1 MRIGLIS
8 DTHVPTT
15 MEHPP
20 VQILEAF
27 GSVDLILHAGNIHV
41 PRVLDWLEQAAP
53 VKASG
58 STDSD
63 HPERHQSFSME
74 CAEDPRV
81 APLQILE
88 LEGHRIGMANNL
100 LLHGMNDE
108 IRPGEIARHLA
119 RRPSSSFRTMVQDFF
134 GVSLDVVI
142 FGRTTFAM
150 VEEHQGMLFVNPGS
164 PALPRNFRRL
174 GSVAVLELTEEGA
187 SANIIEL
194 SDLTS

>member
-1 MRIGLIS
+1 VRIGLIS

-15 MEHPP
+15 MEYPP
-20 VQILEAF
+20 EQILKAF
-27 GSVDLILHAGNIHV
+27 DSVDLILHAGNIHV
-41 PRVLDWLEQAAP
+41 TLVLDWLEQVAP

-74 CAEDPRV
+74 CAEDSRV

-88 LEGHRIGMANNL
+88 LEGYRIGVANNL

-108 IRPGEIARHLA
+108 IRPGEIGRHLE
-119 RRPSSSFRTMVQDFF
+119 RRPSMSFRAMIYDFF
-134 GVSLDVVI
+134 GVALDIVV

-164 PALPRNFRRL
+164 PALPRNLRKL
-174 GSVAVLELTEEGA
+174 GSVAVLELSEDGA
-187 SANIIEL
+187 SASIIEL
-194 SDLTS
+194 SDLVV

>member
-15 MEHPP
+15 MEDPP
-20 VQILEAF
+20 AQILEVF
-27 GSVDLILHAGNIHV
+27 ESVELILHAGNIHV
-41 PRVLDWLEQAAP
+41 PRVLDWLERAAP

-88 LEGHRIGMANNL
+88 FDGYRIGMANNL

-119 RRPSSSFRTMVQDFF
+119 RRPSLSFRVMVQNFF

-164 PALPRNFRRL
+164 PALPRNFRKL
-174 GSVAVLELTEEGA
+174 GSVAILELTKEGA

-194 SDLTS
+194 SDLAS

>member
-1 MRIGLIS
+1 VKIGLIS

-15 MEHPP
+15 MDSPP
-20 VQILEAF
+20 SQILQAF
-27 GSVDLILHAGNIHV
+27 DSVDLILHAGNIHV
-41 PRVLDWLEQAAP
+41 PRVLDWLEQVAP

-88 LEGHRIGMANNL
+88 LEGYRVGVANNL

-108 IRPGEIARHLA
+108 IRPGEIGRHLE
-119 RRPSSSFRTMVQDFF
+119 RRPSLSFREMVQNFF
-134 GVSLDVVI
+134 GVSLDVVV

-150 VEEHQGMLFVNPGS
+150 VEDHQGILFVNPGS

-174 GSVAVLELTEEGA
+174 GSVAVLDLTEEGA
-187 SANIIEL
+187 SASIIEL
-194 SDLTS
+194 KDLSN

>member
-1 MRIGLIS
+1 LRIGLIS

-15 MEHPP
+15 MEYPP
-20 VQILEAF
+20 SQILQAF
-27 GSVDLILHAGNIHV
+27 DSVDMILHAGNIHV
-41 PRVLDWLEQAAP
+41 SGVLDWLEQAAP

-63 HPERHQSFSME
+63 HPERHQNFSME

-88 LEGHRIGMANNL
+88 LEGFRVGVANNL

-108 IRPGEIARHLA
+108 IRPGEIGRHLE
-119 RRPSSSFRTMVQDFF
+119 RRPSLSFRAMVQDFF
-134 GVSLDVVI
+134 GVHLDVVV
-142 FGRTTFAM
+142 FGRTTFSM

-164 PALPRNFRRL
+164 PALPRNLRKL
-174 GSVAVLELTEEGA
+174 GSVGVLELTDQGA
-187 SANIIEL
+187 SAHIIEL
-194 SDLTS
+194 SSLGS